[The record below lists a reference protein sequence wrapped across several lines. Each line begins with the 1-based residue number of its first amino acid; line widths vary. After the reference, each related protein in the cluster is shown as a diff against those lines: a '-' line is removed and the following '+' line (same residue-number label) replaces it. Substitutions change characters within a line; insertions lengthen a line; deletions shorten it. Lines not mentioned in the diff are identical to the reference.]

1 MPKVIFISR
10 APDGQ
15 TQLPA
20 TPVVAQFIPS
30 VLAVTKTA
38 GGELD
43 DGAFMRTETA
53 GGDLFF

>member
-10 APDGQ
+10 ALDGQ
-15 TQLPA
+15 TQPRA
-20 TPVVAQFIPS
+20 TPVVARFIPG
-30 VLAVTKTA
+30 VLPVTKTA

-43 DGAFMRTETA
+43 DGAVMRPETA

>member
-10 APDGQ
+10 ALDGQ
-15 TQLPA
+15 TQPRA
-20 TPVVAQFIPS
+20 TPVVARFIPG

-38 GGELD
+38 GGELA
-43 DGAFMRTETA
+43 DGAVMRTETA